1 MSTRPTKEHIGAA
14 PKVSIETSESDGRER
29 KGDLAMVMFKACP
42 RCMGDM
48 HVNKDMYGEYR
59 ECLMCGFMADIA
71 KQSAIG
77 IDLAAAANEKKT
89 KPRARTRKVAVK
101 AA

>member
-1 MSTRPTKEHIGAA
+1 
-14 PKVSIETSESDGRER
+14 
-29 KGDLAMVMFKACP
+29 MVMFKACP

-48 HVNKDMYGEYR
+48 HINKDMYGEYR

-77 IDLAAAANEKKT
+77 IDLAATANEKKT
-89 KPRARTRKVAVK
+89 KPRTRTRKVAVK